1 MKEGSSYTGLSGGY
15 QTPQRSS
22 HNGEL
27 NTYALG
33 NKRIPYMGIGGL
45 NPNNMRQK
53 STHRNFAGGNLGQGS
68 SNSGSRHPPSQK
80 NIPNK
85 FYHPLNSKYKLDN
98 RQNKY
103 GAPRINKR
111 GSSISHTNL
120 RNQSNHKSVSQHSNS
135 SGTRSTEAS
144 HRGVA
149 SGGG

>member
-1 MKEGSSYTGLSGGY
+1 MKENSSYNGLSGGY
-15 QTPQRSS
+15 QTPPRGVQSGQL
-22 HNGEL
+22 H
-27 NTYALG
+27 THALG
-33 NKRIPYMGIGGL
+33 NNRIPYMGIGGI

-53 STHRNFAGGNLGQGS
+53 SIHRNLAGGNSGQGF
-68 SNSGSRHPPSQK
+68 SNSGSRHLVSQK

-103 GAPRINKR
+103 GVPGMSKG
-111 GSSISHTNL
+111 GSSVSHTHI
-120 RNQSNHKSVSQHSNS
+120 RNQSNHRSQSGHSNS

-144 HRGVA
+144 HRGVV

>member
-1 MKEGSSYTGLSGGY
+1 MKDGSSYTGLSGGY
-15 QTPQRSS
+15 QTLQRGS

-27 NTYALG
+27 NTYALVK
-33 NKRIPYMGIGGL
+33 KRIPNMGIGGL
-45 NPNNMRQK
+45 NPNIMPQK
-53 STHRNFAGGNLGQGS
+53 SMHRNIAGRNLGQGS
-68 SNSGSRHPPSQK
+68 SNSGSRHPPSQR

-103 GAPRINKR
+103 GAPGINT
-111 GSSISHTNL
+111 SISQTNL
-120 RNQSNHKSVSQHSNS
+120 RNQSNHRSGSQHSNS

-144 HRGVA
+144 HRGVV